1 MKLHFRKIVGFQ
13 TYKKFKYSTIFVFAR
28 KWKICNKNSNMIK
41 FKKKDYN
48 MFTVNGVIRL
58 DKKDSF
64 SNRIDAKNSLE
75 YRYHELTR
83 LYKNLTKEI
92 LNKNNI
98 QEENDY
104 LFNALN
110 KIMVLYPEK
119 KAVIEEVRNMYYS
132 EMLLTENSLNRL
144 IQLYQEMHKII

>member
-1 MKLHFRKIVGFQ
+1 M
-13 TYKKFKYSTIFVFAR
+13 
-28 KWKICNKNSNMIK
+28 
-41 FKKKDYN
+41 
-48 MFTVNGVIRL
+48 

-64 SNRIDAKNSLE
+64 SNRINAKNSLE

-98 QEENDY
+98 QEEDDY
-104 LFNALN
+104 LFNVLN

-119 KAVIEEVRNMYYS
+119 KEVIEEVSNMYYS

-144 IQLYQEMHKII
+144 IQLYQEMHKIIE